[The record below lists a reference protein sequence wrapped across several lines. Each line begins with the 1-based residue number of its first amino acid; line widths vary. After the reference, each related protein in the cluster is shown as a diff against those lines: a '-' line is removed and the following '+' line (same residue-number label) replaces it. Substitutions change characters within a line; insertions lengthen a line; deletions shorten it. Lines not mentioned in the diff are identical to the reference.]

1 MKQIV
6 ECIPNFSEG
15 RRLEVIDEILA
26 AIERVEGVKVLDRSS
41 DPDHN
46 RTVVTFVGP
55 PATVGDAAFAAV
67 ARAAELIDMDQH
79 RGEHPRMGATDVV
92 PFVPISGVTMDDC
105 VSIARQ
111 LGARVGEELGIP
123 VYLYEAAATR
133 LERVN
138 LGDIRPK
145 SHQYEQK
152 KVDVSKDDRWIPDF
166 GPASVGKA
174 GIIAIGARA
183 PLIAYNVYLTTS
195 DVTIA
200 EKIASAV
207 RHSSGGLRF
216 VKARGFLVE
225 GRAQVS
231 MNLTDFTKTP
241 VYRVVEMIRREAARY
256 GVAIESSELIG
267 LIPQQA
273 LTDTAVWY
281 LQLRNFE
288 AGLVIENRLS
298 EE

>member
-26 AIERVEGVKVLDRSS
+26 AIERVEGARVLDCSS

-55 PATVGDAAFAAV
+55 PATVGDAAFAAI

-105 VSIARQ
+105 VSIACQ
-111 LGARVGEELGIP
+111 LGVRVGEELGIP

-133 LERVN
+133 PERVN

-152 KVDVSKDDRWIPDF
+152 RVDVGRDDRWIPDF
-166 GPASVGKA
+166 GPPRVGKA
-174 GIIAIGARA
+174 GAIAIGARA

-207 RHSSGGLRF
+207 RNSSGGLRF

-273 LTDTAVWY
+273 LTDAAVWY
-281 LQLRNFE
+281 LQLNNFE